1 MIQDDV
7 EDNTVLDES
16 CLPTSIELDRTEVPP
31 TDITFEC
38 PHCSKNLSIDPRGA
52 GLVILCAQCG
62 KPVTVPIPPGME
74 IDDFD
79 ATPEELSIQ
88 LLSARQNLAK
98 AQARLVELEEEL
110 DELRSFR
117 DSAMRV
123 AEDRKALRERVRNQL
138 AIAGKMQG
146 DAYGMICEVAALITE
161 PDEE

>member
-38 PHCSKNLSIDPRGA
+38 PHCGKNLSIDPRGA

-62 KPVTVPIPPGME
+62 NPVTVPIPLGME

-79 ATPEELSIQ
+79 ATPE
-88 LLSARQNLAK
+88 
-98 AQARLVELEEEL
+98 
-110 DELRSFR
+110 
-117 DSAMRV
+117 
-123 AEDRKALRERVRNQL
+123 
-138 AIAGKMQG
+138 
-146 DAYGMICEVAALITE
+146 
-161 PDEE
+161 